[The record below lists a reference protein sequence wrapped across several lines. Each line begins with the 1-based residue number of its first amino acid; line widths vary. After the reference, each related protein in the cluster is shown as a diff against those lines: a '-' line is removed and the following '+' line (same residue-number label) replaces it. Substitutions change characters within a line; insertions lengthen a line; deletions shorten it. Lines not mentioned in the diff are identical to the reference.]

1 VKHHPLLGGC
11 VNSTDRQPHTQTNG
25 RNLPPN
31 DPMQWGS
38 NPTSQYQARVVPP
51 GPSEV
56 RCGPAGKSGTGLH
69 NQSAGA
75 NFSVQNHLYPGA
87 RGRAPFSAPRVAR
100 RNLRMCFRLIRAV
113 STRLAHQSTRVSIWH
128 SVPNRVGASGAGLGW
143 PCALEGKGG
152 PTRSSLGERGAVP
165 AGRLDRLAFPARTHA
180 VQMSSRGV
188 RAAAGID
195 R

>member
-31 DPMQWGS
+31 DPSGVRTRPRSCTKHGS
-38 NPTSQYQARVVPP
+38 CLPVPP
-51 GPSEV
+51 M

-165 AGRLDRLAFPARTHA
+165 AG
-180 VQMSSRGV
+180 
-188 RAAAGID
+188 
-195 R
+195 

>member
-1 VKHHPLLGGC
+1 MGETSRRTTPCSGVRTRPRSTKHGSC
-11 VNSTDRQPHTQTNG
+11 
-25 RNLPPN
+25 LP
-31 DPMQWGS
+31 
-38 NPTSQYQARVVPP
+38 VPP
-51 GPSEV
+51 KSDAGLPGNPE
-56 RCGPAGKSGTGLH
+56 PAFTIRAPERTSPCRIT
-69 NQSAGA
+69 
-75 NFSVQNHLYPGA
+75 YT
-87 RGRAPFSAPRVAR
+87 RGRAPFSTPRVAR

>member
-1 VKHHPLLGGC
+1 MKHHPLLGGC

-31 DPMQWGS
+31 DPSGVRTRPRSCTKHGS
-38 NPTSQYQARVVPP
+38 CLPVPP
-51 GPSEV
+51 M

-113 STRLAHQSTRVSIWH
+113 STRRATQSCIDPAFLAKPCWRL
-128 SVPNRVGASGAGLGW
+128 RGW
-143 PCALEGKGG
+143 PCALKDERCSDQIESRG
-152 PTRSSLGERGAVP
+152 TRCDPR
-165 AGRLDRLAFPARTHA
+165 RLDRLVSRT
-180 VQMSSRGV
+180 QSE
-188 RAAAGID
+188 
-195 R
+195 

>member
-1 VKHHPLLGGC
+1 MKHHPLLGGC

-113 STRLAHQSTRVSIWH
+113 STRLAHQSCIDLAFCVCPTVLAPPGLAMCARRRKVVRPDRVS
-128 SVPNRVGASGAGLGW
+128 ADEA
-143 PCALEGKGG
+143 
-152 PTRSSLGERGAVP
+152 RSPP
-165 AGRLDRLAFPARTHA
+165 ARLACFPHLVR
-180 VQMSSRGV
+180 MSS
-188 RAAAGID
+188 
-195 R
+195 